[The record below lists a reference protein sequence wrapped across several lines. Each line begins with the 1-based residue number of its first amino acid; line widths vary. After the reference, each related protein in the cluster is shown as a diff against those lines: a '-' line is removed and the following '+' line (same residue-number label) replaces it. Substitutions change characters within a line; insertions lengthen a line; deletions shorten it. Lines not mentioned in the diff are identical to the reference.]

1 MRLALV
7 TMVVGLALY
16 AWMGSLAGVELAGV
30 VEAAGDHVVGLIA
43 RR

>member
-1 MRLALV
+1 MRLTLI
-7 TMVVGLALY
+7 TMVAGLSLY
-16 AWMGSLAGVELAGV
+16 AWMGHLAGVELAGV